1 MARMSGNDTSAGLT
15 RRPPNLLF
23 RFIRLALR
31 FWSGK
36 TKRIGSILAAGFLGA
51 LIANVLMAV
60 AVNRWS
66 KYFFDAV
73 QDKNIAA
80 IQWSIALVIGLAVA
94 SAFASIGLTQARMR
108 LQLRWREWV
117 TDTLISKWLGERR
130 FYQLNIL
137 KSVDNP
143 EARIAEDGRLSIELL
158 VDLAGGILNTFM
170 VSLAFIVVLWQVGG
184 SYTVAGFTIPGYLVF
199 AVVIYTGL
207 TSFIMYRLGRPLVE
221 RVEAKAAGEG
231 DFRYALTRTRENAET
246 IALIGGEEDEHLM
259 LKTSFSELA
268 MRWIAVIGQ
277 QTKMIFLSNGNNVL
291 APAVPLLLG
300 APKYLA
306 GEMTL
311 GDLMQATAAFS
322 QVQTALNWLAD
333 NALNLANWSA
343 SARRVAALDKAYDDL
358 DRMTDK
364 RLGKA
369 IVIDESDDGA
379 IHLISVSVSDTEGTI
394 MLSDADALIQKG
406 EKVLVKGESGSGKST
421 LIRAVAGLWPWGS
434 GRILLPQGASFSFM
448 PQRPYIPLG
457 TLRGA
462 LAYPDDGHV
471 IEDKAIAEVL
481 EECGLEHLLPKIDEE
496 DNWSSILSGGE
507 QQRLAFARIFLKHP
521 DIVIMDE
528 ATSALDELSQ
538 KRMMELMGQW
548 LPDAMVIHVAHRPG
562 LDKYPTREILL
573 VREKG
578 EPATVQD
585 SQPTKVRIAEQLL
598 QRLMLGRKGKSKEEV
613 VAEIVDAVVPAAE
626 TSDGV
631 KIETKIDLDTIKD
644 AERKDA
650 AKPES
655 KPDVAN

>member
-1 MARMSGNDTSAGLT
+1 MAALIGPVK
-15 RRPPNLLF
+15 RPPNLLF
-23 RFIRLALR
+23 RFMRLAVG

-36 TKRIGSILAAGFLGA
+36 TKRIGSILAAGFLAA
-51 LIANVLMAV
+51 LVVNVLMAV

-73 QDKNIAA
+73 QNKNIEA

-94 SAFASIGLTQARMR
+94 SAFASLGLTQARMR
-108 LQLRWREWV
+108 LQLRWRQWL
-117 TDTLISKWLGERR
+117 TDTLVGKWLGERR

-199 AVVIYTGL
+199 AVIIYTGL
-207 TSFIMYRLGRPLVE
+207 TSFIMYRLGLPLVE

-259 LKTSFSELA
+259 LKTSFGELA
-268 MRWIAVIGQ
+268 TRWLAVIGQ

-369 IVIDESDDGA
+369 IIIDKSDDGA

-434 GRILLPQGASFSFM
+434 GSILLPHGASFSFM

-457 TLRGA
+457 TLRSA
-462 LAYPDDGHV
+462 LAYPDDGKV
-471 IEDKAIAEVL
+471 IDDKNIGKVL
-481 EECGLEHLLPKIDEE
+481 DECGLEHLLAKLDEN

-538 KRMMELMGQW
+538 KRMMELMGEW

-562 LDKYPTREILL
+562 LDKYHTREIVL

-578 EPATVQD
+578 EPATVQN
-585 SQPTKVRIAEQLL
+585 SPPTKIRIAEQLL
-598 QRLMLGRKGKSKEEV
+598 QRLMNSRKGKSKEEV
-613 VAEIVDAVVPAAE
+613 VAEIVDAVAPGTA
-626 TSDGV
+626 SDGV
-631 KIETKIDLDTIKD
+631 KLETKVSIETVEDTKPLDG
-644 AERKDA
+644 
-650 AKPES
+650 AKP
-655 KPDVAN
+655 

>member
-1 MARMSGNDTSAGLT
+1 MAALSGPAK
-15 RRPPNLLF
+15 RPPNLLF
-23 RFIRLALR
+23 RFMRLAVR
-31 FWSGK
+31 FWSGD

-51 LIANVLMAV
+51 LVANVLMAV

-73 QDKNIAA
+73 QNKNIEA

-108 LQLRWREWV
+108 LQLRWRQWL
-117 TDTLISKWLGERR
+117 TDTLVSKWLGERR

-158 VDLAGGILNTFM
+158 VDLAGGILNTCM

-184 SYTVAGFTIPGYLVF
+184 SYTVAGVTIPGYLVF

-259 LKTSFSELA
+259 LKTSFGQLA
-268 MRWIAVIGQ
+268 TRWLAVIGQ

-358 DRMTDK
+358 DSITDK

-434 GRILLPQGASFSFM
+434 GRILLPHGASFSFM

-462 LAYPDDGHV
+462 LSYPDDGKV
-471 IEDKAIAEVL
+471 IDGKDIEKVL
-481 EECGLEHLLPKIDEE
+481 EQCGLEHLLPKLDDE

-538 KRMMELMGQW
+538 KRMMELMGEW
-548 LPDAMVIHVAHRPG
+548 LTDAMVIHVAHRPG
-562 LDKYPTREILL
+562 LDKYHTREIVL

-578 EPATVQD
+578 EPATVQAG
-585 SQPTKVRIAEQLL
+585 QPTKVRIAEQLL
-598 QRLMLGRKGKSKEEV
+598 QRLMKSRKGKSKEEV

-631 KIETKIDLDTIKD
+631 KIATKVELETVED

-650 AKPES
+650 AKP
-655 KPDVAN
+655 KP